1 MAKYYD
7 EWYEK
12 NKEKRNLER
21 REKYARDVVYRQ
33 ACKDHAKSYRERKPS
48 GDIKTTRARKPVLV
62 EEGGSLR
69 RCWTLAHLA
78 NKVERSPATL
88 RSWIRKGLLPE
99 TPLRT
104 STKDVRCKARLY
116 TDGQIQ
122 VIKTALQKRGRL
134 KTGDMSFRKE
144 VEEGWS
150 ALGICF

>member
-12 NKEKRNLER
+12 NKEKRNRER
-21 REKYARDVVYRQ
+21 RERYAKDAAYRQ
-33 ACKDHAKSYRERKPS
+33 ACKDHAKSYRERKPN
-48 GDIKTTRARKPVLV
+48 GDIKTTKERKPVMIEV
-62 EEGGSLR
+62 SGQTR

-78 NKVERSPATL
+78 SKIGRSPATL
-88 RSWIRKGLLPE
+88 KSWIRKGLLPE

-104 STKDVRCKARLY
+104 STESGRCKARLY

-122 VIKTALQKRGRL
+122 VIKAALQKRGRL
-134 KTGDMSFRKE
+134 RTGDMGFRKE

-150 ALGICF
+150 ALGV